1 MRLNCL
7 REGWSLSVDWP
18 LLFLVSMATLEGTL
32 FLGLMKTVTVM
43 TSNCVHGIRL
53 RIENKQ
59 TKDPLR
65 ALIPFDLLIF
75 LRLIYSKER
84 PRNTHKDIIYH
95 SVI

>member
-1 MRLNCL
+1 
-7 REGWSLSVDWP
+7 
-18 LLFLVSMATLEGTL
+18 
-32 FLGLMKTVTVM
+32 M
-43 TSNCVHGIRL
+43 TSKCVHGIRL

-65 ALIPFDLLIF
+65 VLIPFDLLIIPW
-75 LRLIYSKER
+75 LIPNKEQ